1 MMASLK
7 NTKKIASDL
16 EVARQ
21 VLAKEADAIRDL
33 AKIIDT
39 SFVDALNIMD
49 KTKGRIIVSGMGK
62 SGLIAKKIAA
72 TLASTGTP
80 AQYVNAAETSHGD
93 LGMITKDDV
102 VFALSNSG
110 ETHELS
116 DLVAHT
122 KLNEIPLITLTGQQ
136 GSSLNK
142 AGDVSLLLPKIV
154 EACPLNLA
162 PTTSTTA
169 MLALGD
175 ALAVALLERKGFSK
189 EKFNA
194 LHPGGQLGKRFI
206 KISDIMNSGDAIPL
220 VKCKTSMSETL
231 LIMTQK
237 SFGCVGII
245 GTKGQLLGIITD
257 GDLRRNMGHN
267 LFESAAEDIM
277 TRAPKTMGP
286 DVLAPVALH
295 LMEKRKITALFV
307 LEEKI
312 PIGIIHIHDLLR
324 AGIV

>member
-1 MMASLK
+1 MASLK
-7 NTKKIASDL
+7 NTKKIVTDL
-16 EVARQ
+16 EVARY
-21 VLAKEADAIRDL
+21 VLTNEADAIRDL

-72 TLASTGTP
+72 TFASTGTP

-102 VFALSNSG
+102 VLALSNSG

-175 ALAVALLERKGFSK
+175 ALAVALLERKGFSQ

-206 KISDIMNSGDAIPL
+206 KISDIMHRGDAIPL

-237 SFGCVGII
+237 SFGCVGITD
-245 GTKGQLLGIITD
+245 TKGQLLGIITD